1 MKRGGTVTSTQPPSV
16 AATTQ
21 QSNHNPAR
29 LSTLAHN
36 GTVANHNE
44 AQAHNTN
51 EVRTQQKNH
60 NVASRHAVSS
70 RPLSKRRPTRS
81 LLDSFAIEYFAKFL
95 RWTFLLVQPY
105 CR

>member
-51 EVRTQQKNH
+51 EVRTQQKQSQH
-60 NVASRHAVSS
+60 CQPARCVFTTAQRTA
-70 RPLSKRRPTRS
+70 T
-81 LLDSFAIEYFAKFL
+81 E
-95 RWTFLLVQPY
+95 TFIA
-105 CR
+105 